1 MRTAENSR
9 LSPGNCGCW
18 PSADWMGLPPAEN
31 WPRLQDLRVICDR
44 WANMPL
50 SYPSSSAKMA
60 RKTEAQRRKEAKER
74 AERALRKTK
83 ERLGLGQPGP
93 LRGAVPSP
101 LAAISKRRH
110 AKLPSTSDRIPGS
123 APASDLLHG
132 HKWKR
137 GVEESDATTREMQR
151 KSMRIAP
158 AYNKGA
164 LQYLPKGV
172 DRDEWPNRED
182 HPSDAREPPK
192 PRRKRRR

>member
-1 MRTAENSR
+1 MRTAENSDFPLEIAAAGPPPTGWAPTR
-9 LSPGNCGCW
+9 REL
-18 PSADWMGLPPAEN
+18 APPA
-31 WPRLQDLRVICDR
+31 RLARYMRSLGEYAPVI
-44 WANMPL
+44 
-50 SYPSSSAKMA
+50 PSSSAKMA

-93 LRGAVPSP
+93 LRGAAPSP

-182 HPSDAREPPK
+182 HPSDAREPPQ

>member
-9 LSPGNCGCW
+9 LSPGNCGCR
-18 PSADWMGLPPAEN
+18 PSVDRMGSHPPRIGPACKTCALYAIVGRIC
-31 WPRLQDLRVICDR
+31 PVI
-44 WANMPL
+44 
-50 SYPSSSAKMA
+50 PSSSAKMA